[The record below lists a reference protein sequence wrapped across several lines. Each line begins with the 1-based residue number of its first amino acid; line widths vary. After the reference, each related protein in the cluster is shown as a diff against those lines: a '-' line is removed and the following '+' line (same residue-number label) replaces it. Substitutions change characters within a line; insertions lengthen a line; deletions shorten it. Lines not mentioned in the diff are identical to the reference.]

1 MPQFKAIS
9 PQAEIS
15 GRSLLGILGGL
26 EDSGPSR
33 DEAMAL
39 LAKAGVLDPQPEGW
53 YSQQA
58 ILTVLGE
65 VAKRWGAE
73 SLRNAGRAVPITARF
88 PPEIESL
95 ERALLTLDIA
105 YQVNHRGG
113 RIGHYACRPIAP
125 RQMELFCDNPYG
137 CELDQGIL
145 ERLVERHATPGS
157 RPRIEHAPGTPCR
170 NDGARACIFRIA
182 W

>member
-1 MPQFKAIS
+1 MQQFKALS

-26 EDSGPSR
+26 VESGPSQ
-33 DEAMAL
+33 DEAVAL
-39 LAKAGVLDPQPEGW
+39 LAKAGVLEPEPEGW

-58 ILTVLGE
+58 ILTVLSE

-73 SLRNAGRAVPITARF
+73 PLRSAGRAVPVTARF

-113 RIGHYACRPIAP
+113 RIGHYACKPVGP
-125 RQMELFCDNPYG
+125 MKMELFCDNPYC

-145 ERLVERHATPGS
+145 ERLVERHGTPGT
-157 RPRIEHAPGTPCR
+157 RPSITHAPGTDCR
-170 NDGARACIFRIA
+170 KDGARACIFLIV